1 MSTMKS
7 PFNLQKGAVIKG
19 KWHHQQYR
27 IEKELGRGANGIV
40 YLATHQGQL
49 VALKISENGYTVTSE
64 VNVLKSFTKVQGSTL
79 GPSLLDVDD
88 WQSPSAMYS
97 FYVMEYIHGP
107 DLLSFIKQKGEAW
120 LNVLMLQLLKDL
132 EQLHKAGWVFGDLK
146 PENLIVTG
154 RAPRIRCIDVGGTTI
169 QGRAIKEFTEFY
181 DRGYWG
187 LGSRKAEPTY
197 DLFATAMIVIQCAY
211 PQRFAKDGRGL
222 EQLKERVNKH
232 TSLRAYEPVLLNALQ
247 GRFKSAAHM
256 RQALLS
262 SANTQ
267 VTRQGTVKVTRGP
280 QSSHPP
286 TRQQKRQRGGAL
298 EAFAFVMLISCIYFF
313 YLYSQMV

>member
-1 MSTMKS
+1 MTMSTMKS
-7 PFNLQKGAVIKG
+7 QFNLQSGAVING
-19 KWHHQQYR
+19 KWHHKHYR
-27 IEKELGRGANGIV
+27 IEKELGAGANGVV
-40 YLATHQGQL
+40 YLATYQGQL

-88 WQSPSAMYS
+88 WQSSSKLYS

-107 DLLSFIKQKGEAW
+107 DLLSFVKQKGEAW
-120 LNVLMLQLLKDL
+120 VPVLMLQLLSDL
-132 EQLHKAGWVFGDLK
+132 EELHKAGWVFGDLK

-169 QGRAIKEFTEFY
+169 KGRAIKEFTEFY

-197 DLFATAMIVIQCAY
+197 DLFSTAMVFIHCAY
-211 PQRFAKDGRGL
+211 PSRFSKDGRGL
-222 EQLKERVNKH
+222 EQLMDKVKKH
-232 TSLRAYEPVLLNALQ
+232 KNLKCYEDVLIPALQ
-247 GRFKSAAHM
+247 GRFKSASDM
-256 RQALLS
+256 RQALLTCS
-262 SANTQ
+262 YKQTRSKGNSVSPQ
-267 VTRQGTVKVTRGP
+267 TRQ
-280 QSSHPP
+280 P
-286 TRQQKRQRGGAL
+286 TRKTKRKRHGTTGAIVVIL
-298 EAFAFVMLISCIYFF
+298 FIGCIYFF